1 MKASKPKSTVREGLS
16 LQGAVRRLPIRCHLM
31 KKFLLLLL
39 PLCLLLSSKLHAQ
52 FLLLDDM
59 EGHGPC
65 SGKWTYYAGNTTTGK
80 VEFGVPNPNP
90 SGLNISPLVAKFT
103 KDTSCF
109 EYMSATCQLRDSFNL
124 SVSST
129 FKMLVYSST
138 LDEIMF
144 KLQPG
149 TNYSKAVFFTFK
161 PSRVNHWEEA
171 TYNFASVKNRTDFN
185 TISIQFIDGKKAN
198 GILYFDLLQAPNP
211 TALVLK
217 DTSILMGHE
226 NGAVL
231 TAQVKGGVFSPTL
244 TASNWVASNLPAGV
258 AISQVQR
265 INDSTATIT
274 LSGNSPAN
282 YSRTALKLTVAGQE
296 VATANVTAYTVKGNV
311 LFEGNPSWTLMFADE
326 FNTDGQPDRSKWTVD
341 PHPKGWIN
349 GEQQVYTD
357 TTHDNARVRNGR
369 LVITGKKDF
378 PTGNSAEPW
387 SSGRLITQG
396 KFDFLYGKVE
406 VRAKLPRAHGS
417 WPAIWLMPT
426 SSVYGGWPKSGELD
440 VMEHVGN
447 NFGTVLSTIH
457 TQNHNWT
464 NGGGVSNSKK
474 LMDADTV
481 YHVYA
486 MEWAPDTIRFI
497 YDSTQILS
505 YANPHTDWK
514 DWPFD
519 QKFHLIL
526 NLAIG
531 GGMGGSIVDADWPDS
546 MSVDY
551 ARIYQK
557 GVGTPVLDTIM
568 VTPADLSFLPGKQ
581 QQYTAKAFDQ
591 NGYAMAITPVW
602 NITGAG
608 NSITA
613 GGLATLNNSGKVTAT
628 ATVDTTTRTG
638 VAFVTYR
645 TGNYKDIPAKIQAE
659 AFDNGNACCTE
670 PTSDA
675 GGGVDVSY
683 IGASTWFEYDI
694 NVPRCD
700 TYRIQFRVA
709 VSGASSLKIQRD
721 SVTLQTVNL
730 PASGGWQKWITV
742 TSAPIRLEQGQQTI
756 RIAANKDGWNFNWL
770 SFIRADS
777 VQLSRMI
784 IKPDSATITIGQVQ
798 QFSATGYAQD
808 SSLLPVSPVWSASNG
823 GSINA
828 SGLFTGNVAGDYL
841 VTATLGTKAD
851 TSIVHVVTPPVLTR
865 IAITPDSA
873 TVPLN
878 ASQQFTAKGY
888 DQRNTPFTFKPTWS
902 VTGAGNAIDTNGI
915 FTAGGTPGTFTLT
928 ASGNAISGS
937 TPVKVDFT
945 CSVNNK
951 YEAESA
957 STQAPGLVLE
967 ACTDTGGGQ
976 DFTNL
981 KASNWFT
988 YNNLNVPIAGRYN
1001 ISFRVLTN
1009 APAKIWIG
1017 HSTFKFD
1024 TISIPST
1031 GGVWMTIT
1039 DTIRLPALN
1048 YTGVHILSGTLKF
1061 NWFSIDNCAVN
1072 PSPARMAYS
1081 KPEDPVATTDAKAPV
1096 IYPNPTSGQLTI
1108 DLRGRTYK
1116 RLTLLDIR
1124 GNVLRQWNIQKG
1136 DRQISKDISA
1146 LAAGTYWLKLEGESQ
1161 TKTFQVIKI

>member
-1 MKASKPKSTVREGLS
+1 MKTSKPKSTVRTGPS
-16 LQGAVRRLPIRCHLM
+16 WQGTLRRLYISCNRMRKLPV
-31 KKFLLLLL
+31 LLL
-39 PLCLLLSSKLHAQ
+39 PLCLLLCSQLNAQ
-52 FLLLDDM
+52 YLLLDDM

-65 SGKWTYYAGNTTTGK
+65 SGKWTYYAGNTITGK

-90 SGLNISPLVAKFT
+90 SGLNTSPLVAKFT

-109 EYMSATCQLRDSFNL
+109 EYMSASCQLRDSFNL
-124 SVSST
+124 SVGST

-138 LDEIMF
+138 LDEIML

-171 TYNFASVKNRTDFN
+171 TYNFVSVKNRTDFN
-185 TISIQFIDGKKAN
+185 TISVQFIDGRKAN

-211 TALVLK
+211 TAVILK

-231 TAQVKGGVFSPTL
+231 TADVKGGTFSPTL
-244 TASNWVASNLPAGV
+244 TTSNWVASNLPAGV
-258 AISQVQR
+258 SISNVQR
-265 INDSTATIT
+265 INDSTAKIT

-282 YSRTALKLTVAGQE
+282 YSRATLKLTVAGQE
-296 VATANVTAYTVKGNV
+296 LATANVTAYTANGNV
-311 LFEGNPSWTLMFADE
+311 LFEGNPNWSLMFADE
-326 FNTDGQPDRSKWTVD
+326 FNTDGQPDGSKWTVD
-341 PHPKGWIN
+341 PRPKGWIN

-357 TTHDNARVRNGR
+357 VTHDNARVRNGR

-406 VRAKLPRAHGS
+406 VRARLPRAHGS

-464 NGGGVSNSKK
+464 NGGGISGSKK

-486 MEWAPDTIRFI
+486 MEWAPDSIRFM
-497 YDSTQILS
+497 YDSAKVVS

-531 GGMGGSIVDADWPDS
+531 GGMGGAIVEADWPDS
-546 MSVDY
+546 MLVDY

-581 QQYTAKAFDQ
+581 QQYTAKGFDQ

-613 GGLATLNNSGKVTAT
+613 GGLATLNTSGKVTAT

-638 VAFVTYR
+638 VAFVTQR
-645 TGNYKDIPAKIQAE
+645 TGNYKNIPAKIQAE

-683 IGASTWFEYDI
+683 IGSGTWFEYDI
-694 NVPRCD
+694 NAPRCD
-700 TYRIQFRVA
+700 SYRIQFRVA
-709 VSGASSLKIQRD
+709 VSAASSLKIQQD
-721 SVTLQTVNL
+721 SITLQTVNL
-730 PASGGWQKWITV
+730 PVSGGWQKWITV

-756 RIAANKDGWNFNWL
+756 RIVANKDGWNFNWL
-770 SFIRADS
+770 SIIPEDS
-777 VQLSRMI
+777 LQLSRMV
-784 IKPDSATITIGQVQ
+784 IKPDSATIIVGQSQ
-798 QFSATGYAQD
+798 QFSVTGYAQD
-808 SSLLPVSPVWSASNG
+808 SSLLPISPVWSATAG

-828 SGLFTGNVAGDYL
+828 SGLFTGSVAGDYL
-841 VTATLGTKAD
+841 VIATAGNKTD
-851 TSIVHVVTPPVLTR
+851 TAVVHVITPPVLTR
-865 IAITPDSA
+865 IVITPDSVS
-873 TVPLN
+873 VPLN
-878 ASQQFTAKGY
+878 ASQQFMAQGY
-888 DQRNTPFTFKPTWS
+888 DQHNTPFAFKPIWS
-902 VTGAGNAIDTNGI
+902 VTGGGNTIDTNGV

-928 ASGNAISGS
+928 ASSNAVSA
-937 TPVKVDFT
+937 TTAVVVDFT

-957 STQAPGLVLE
+957 SSRAPGPVLE
-967 ACTDTGGGQ
+967 TCTDVGGGQ

-981 KASNWFT
+981 KAGDWFS
-988 YNNLNVPIAGRYN
+988 YNNLNIPVAGRYN
-1001 ISFRVLTN
+1001 ISFRVHTN
-1009 APAKIWIG
+1009 APSKIWIG

-1024 TISIPST
+1024 TISVPST

-1061 NWFSIDNCAVN
+1061 NWFSLDNCAVN
-1072 PSPARMAYS
+1072 PSGARMAYS
-1081 KPEDPVATTDAKAPV
+1081 KPEYPVTATDAGTPV
-1096 IYPNPTSGQLTI
+1096 IYPNPTNGQLTI
-1108 DLRGRTYK
+1108 DLRGMNYK

-1136 DRQISKDISA
+1136 EKQVRKDISA
-1146 LAAGTYWLKLEGESQ
+1146 LPAGAYLLKLEGEKQ
-1161 TKTFQVIKI
+1161 AKTLQVVKI